1 MGAPDEGGG
10 NYLAPGH
17 IVGSRYKII
26 RPLGSGGM
34 ASVYLAE
41 DIVLGESTVA
51 IKILRKGAHFK
62 DDIVQRFLRE
72 VRLTHKINHENVVR
86 TFDFG
91 QEGDTLFYTMEYL
104 AGSTVEA
111 LLSQGGIPIP
121 TVLSIAAQLMRGIS
135 AVHSVGVI
143 HRDLKPANI
152 MMLPGGRLKITDFG
166 IARGGASMLT
176 VSSGEIVGTIT
187 FLAPETLVGEEST
200 IAVDYYAL
208 GAILYQ
214 LLTGEAPIDDEI
226 PARVIMRK
234 VEEAPRDP
242 RELRPDTPEWLASGL
257 LGLLEIDPKERMRS
271 LSSFAA
277 NLDKHAPKQIDV
289 SLVSNLVPNT
299 LAIDQVLM
307 DAPLHTRVFRT
318 MRRGTLGAKMMVAL
332 LSGLL
337 FLPISTTETVSRI
350 ELGQLDNLFA
360 LRGPTPPSPDV
371 LIVSLDEL
379 SYSNLSVPLT
389 SQWPR
394 ELHARLV
401 NKLADAG
408 AKRVVFDILFVEP
421 SLEPKKDEELAFAMT
436 RMPTFL
442 GAAVGLSQQATL
454 NGSYMLEELLKPA
467 PVFASKAA
475 GIGTVGLPVRY
486 GRPREFNVTR
496 SSLFPEVQ
504 SLAEAASGLTFAGEY
519 VGERDLIN
527 FYGSSRTIST
537 VPYYMV
543 LAEDHPIPPQ
553 VFADKI
559 VFVGLNLKSR
569 TGPSQREAFTTPFD
583 TTTFG
588 TEIHATATSNLLMRY
603 WIKRVSIQRE
613 IGIQGAVCT
622 FFALIVL
629 GLSGVTLLVALPCS
643 ILAFILLQYGLF
655 SVGLFLP
662 LVTAVGCGTFFGLL
676 SRIMLGNP
684 LYGNIRRR

>member
-1 MGAPDEGGG
+1 MGATDEGAGR
-10 NYLAPGH
+10 YLAPGH
-17 IVGSRYKII
+17 IVGNRYKII

-62 DDIVQRFLRE
+62 DDVVQRFLRE

-121 TVLSIAAQLMRGIS
+121 SILSIAAQLMRGIS

-152 MMLPGGRLKITDFG
+152 MMLPAGRIKITDFG

-187 FLAPETLVGEEST
+187 YLAPETLVGEEAT

-214 LLTGEAPIDDEI
+214 LLTGEAPIDDDI

-242 RELRPDTPEWLASGL
+242 RELRPDAPEWLATGL
-257 LGLLEIDPKERMRS
+257 MGLLEIDPKARMRS

-277 NLDKHAPKQIDV
+277 ALDKHAPKQVDV

-299 LAIDQVLM
+299 LAIDQILM

-318 MRRGTLGAKMMVAL
+318 MRRGTLVTKMMIAL
-332 LSGLL
+332 LAGLV
-337 FLPISTTETVSRI
+337 FLPIATTETASRI
-350 ELGQLDNLFA
+350 ELGQLDNLFV
-360 LRGPTPPSPDV
+360 LRGPMQPSPDV
-371 LIVSLDEL
+371 MIVSMDEQ
-379 SYSNLSVPLT
+379 SYSNLAVPLT

-401 NKLADAG
+401 NRLADAG
-408 AKRVVFDILFVEP
+408 ARRVVFDILFVEP
-421 SLEPKKDEELAFAMT
+421 SVDAKNDEGFAFAMT

-467 PVFASKAA
+467 PIFASKAA
-475 GIGTVGLPVRY
+475 GIGTVGFPVHF
-486 GRPREFNVTR
+486 GRPREFNVER

-504 SLAEAASGLTFAGEY
+504 SLAEAASGLTFTGEY

-527 FYGSSRTIST
+527 FYGPARTIST

-543 LAEDHPIPPQ
+543 LAEDHPIPPE
-553 VFADKI
+553 VFTDKV

-569 TGPSQREAFTTPFD
+569 TGPSQREAFATPFD
-583 TTTFG
+583 SNTFG
-588 TEIHATATSNLLMRY
+588 TEIHATAASNLLMKG
-603 WIKRVSIQRE
+603 WIKRVSVQRE
-613 IGIQGAVCT
+613 LGIQGGVCAV
-622 FFALIVL
+622 FALIVL
-629 GLSGVTLLVALPCS
+629 ALSGVRLLLALPCS
-643 ILAFILLQYGLF
+643 ILGFLALQYGLF
-655 SVGLFLP
+655 SVGLFVP
-662 LVTAVGCGTFFGLL
+662 MIGAVGCGTFFGLF

-684 LYGNIRRR
+684 LYGNLRRR